1 MAQNES
7 ELLERITR
15 HPKVKVGKPVIGG
28 TRLNVEFILG
38 LMAYGMTIEQILEEY
53 THISRSDV
61 LACILYGEKAIS
73 ESFFYPS
80 GAGV

>member
-15 HPKVKVGKPVIGG
+15 NPKVKVGKPVIRG

-38 LMAYGMTIEQILEEY
+38 LMAYGMTIDEILVEY

-61 LACILYGEKAIS
+61 LACIHYGEKAIS
-73 ESFFYPS
+73 ENLFFPS
-80 GAGV
+80 RAGV